1 MALFGSFASRFARPA
16 GKVLDAPIR
25 EIVHEVLREHGY
37 ASPAEVEALR
47 DELRSLKARVDG
59 LGRTVDQL
67 AAVAETAQAEA
78 AAARGEADAARVSA
92 STADSRASAL
102 EARVAELTAALE
114 AVRAP
119 ASAPAAPTP
128 LPAVEPEEPSTPRG
142 GCKVEACPEPVRSK
156 GFCSAHYQQWRRGTL
171 RGFVTAE
178 ATVLVGERV
187 VHLPKDTVG
196 EAVTLDGE
204 RILVNGV
211 AVGS

>member
-59 LGRTVDQL
+59 LGPMVDQL
-67 AAVAETAQAEA
+67 TALAETAQAEA
-78 AAARGEADAARVSA
+78 AAARGEADAARAAAAAVDPRVA
-92 STADSRASAL
+92 PL
-102 EARVAELTAALE
+102 EARVAALSAAH
-114 AVRAP
+114 AP
-119 ASAPAAPTP
+119 APTVAE
-128 LPAVEPEEPSTPRG
+128 PAVEPEEPAAPRA
-142 GCKVEACPEPVRSK
+142 GCKVDACPDPVRSK

-178 ATVLVGERV
+178 ATVLVGERI

-196 EAVTLDGE
+196 EAVLIDGE
-204 RILVNGV
+204 RVLVNGV